1 MDMEL
6 LKVLAPYITSILGAV
21 VAIGIAVYN
30 NSSKTKAI
38 QNKLSVV
45 DQGLQGLK
53 GELLEVDKGL
63 KGELS
68 EVDKGLKGEL
78 SEVDRGL
85 QGLKGE
91 LSEVDRGLQGLKGE
105 LSEVDKGL
113 QGLKGEMEEL
123 KENHFSSLGKYL
135 RKLNAFLHR
144 GKLMDDVEKADM
156 DSLADGVAG
165 KK

>member
-6 LKVLAPYITSILGAV
+6 LKVLAPYFTSILGAV
-21 VAIGIAVYN
+21 VAIGIAIFN
-30 NSSKTKAI
+30 NSSKTRAI
-38 QNKLSVV
+38 QGKLSKV
-45 DQGLQGLK
+45 DQNLQGLQGK
-53 GELLEVDKGL
+53 
-63 KGELS
+63 LS
-68 EVDKGLKGEL
+68 EVDQE
-78 SEVDRGL
+78 L
-85 QGLKGE
+85 QGLN
-91 LSEVDRGLQGLKGE
+91 GE

-123 KENHFSSLGKYL
+123 KGNHFSSLGKYL